1 MKQLIASGALAFAI
15 VAAQPAAAGTTVV
28 FDGNE
33 TTNWASLWKTLPG
46 EGSYTFEFTA
56 SAPVSYNLFT
66 SYDYH
71 WDVFVAPAP
80 KPHNEYVEGNDNP
93 VEDYTSGLASSF
105 TYVFDV
111 PTMWRSFFIADD
123 MYEGYGIAPG
133 TKMYREIKYLNPYF
147 EFSAERPD
155 GEDFSYNLKVS
166 RFISVVPEPGTWAMM
181 IIGFGAVGSAVR
193 VSRRRNMLSVA

>member
-80 KPHNEYVEGNDNP
+80 KPHNE
-93 VEDYTSGLASSF
+93 
-105 TYVFDV
+105 
-111 PTMWRSFFIADD
+111 
-123 MYEGYGIAPG
+123 
-133 TKMYREIKYLNPYF
+133 
-147 EFSAERPD
+147 
-155 GEDFSYNLKVS
+155 
-166 RFISVVPEPGTWAMM
+166 
-181 IIGFGAVGSAVR
+181 
-193 VSRRRNMLSVA
+193 